1 VPRCT
6 IAAREPGAPAE
17 PRRQRLA
24 RAGTALATPY
34 PSVRFRTMAF
44 ALLVAARV
52 AGAAPTVLVR
62 VGDRSPLGLPFS
74 RFSEPAV
81 DDRGRIAFVGG
92 RTVLFRRGA
101 GGIQRIAGA
110 DDALLDHRLAG
121 VSPAAVGPDGC
132 VAFRAAFAD
141 GGAGVFLRCGDTTT
155 LVLATGTVA
164 PGGGT
169 FAGLGNDVASASGGR
184 VVFTATLGDGGAG
197 IFLADGAGGFT
208 DVVRTGSVS
217 PAGGTFT
224 TVRLIGISAAG
235 RVGFRGAIS
244 GGPDGFFFWDTGVL
258 AKVAVVGDAS
268 PAGGSFTRVGQGAM
282 NDGDMWSFRATISNG
297 VDPDRTGLFRATPT
311 GFGTLL
317 TSVVMDGDATP
328 IGGTFANFPNS
339 LVPVINAS
347 GSIAFRATLAD
358 APFPSGVFVAQPDGT
373 LLKAAAVGEP
383 NGSAGQV
390 LVRLREVSL
399 ADDGGVVIRA
409 SLLGGTPGLFRSRGG
424 SVETLALLGDATD
437 AGGGFRFTDAAVR
450 GSADDAVFLGAR
462 EGLFVVDAS
471 GAMQSVAVLGDRTP
485 LRGQYAGFD
494 QPAAGGG
501 RIVFGASIQGGR
513 SGEALLAARRADVA
527 VLAKVGERARP
538 CGQISDLFT
547 AADDLARPGVGAGTV
562 VFQTALAGGG
572 AASGIVLWS
581 GGALRAVACEG
592 KKAPGG
598 GKFRTFGTPAAG
610 SGGRFA
616 FDGVAGDP
624 SGTLFRAE
632 GGRVSA
638 LAASGRDTQTRLQG
652 TFRGFAP
659 PAASGAAVAFRAL
672 LDHGREGIFV
682 ARGRCTMAIAG
693 SGDAEPGGGRFRS
706 FGAPAFAGSAVVFR
720 ATAVTDRATLGI
732 YRVTPSGTCTQ
743 DTPSVEA
750 LATAGPA
757 FLDFGAPTG
766 NRKGVAAFAVDLT
779 GGGATDAIV
788 VDRGGI

>member
-1 VPRCT
+1 
-6 IAAREPGAPAE
+6 
-17 PRRQRLA
+17 
-24 RAGTALATPY
+24 
-34 PSVRFRTMAF
+34 VRFRTTAF

-92 RTVLFRRGA
+92 STVLFRRGA

-155 LVLATGTVA
+155 LVVATGAVA

-169 FAGLGNDVASASGGR
+169 FAGIGNDVASGSGGR

-547 AADDLARPGVGAGTV
+547 AADDLARPGVGPGTV

-638 LAASGRDTQTRLQG
+638 LAASGRDTRTRLQG
-652 TFRGFAP
+652 TFRGFDP